1 MSNPLRALA
10 WKFVKALVHRH
21 FPDVPSIP
29 IDKLAAWLMG
39 DMSPP
44 ILIDVRQR
52 EEYEVSHLPNALHL
66 PASEAIQKADI
77 PANAMLMLY
86 CSVGYR
92 SALVAH
98 QLPANGYTNVMNL
111 EGSVFE
117 WYNRGHPVVV
127 DGRPVKQ
134 VHP

>member
-10 WKFVKALVHRH
+10 WKFFKALVHRH

-44 ILIDVRQR
+44 VLIDVRQR

-66 PASEAIQKADI
+66 PTSEAIQKDRTSLLCASFCRLVY
-77 PANAMLMLY
+77 PLMTFY
-86 CSVGYR
+86 FGQSIR
-92 SALVAH
+92 
-98 QLPANGYTNVMNL
+98 
-111 EGSVFE
+111 
-117 WYNRGHPVVV
+117 
-127 DGRPVKQ
+127 
-134 VHP
+134 